1 MTLKIVRY
9 IEPLKTQLYDSKNVR
24 YIETLK
30 TQLYD
35 SKNCE
40 IY

>member
-9 IEPLKTQLYDSKNVR
+9 IETLKTQLYDSKIVR